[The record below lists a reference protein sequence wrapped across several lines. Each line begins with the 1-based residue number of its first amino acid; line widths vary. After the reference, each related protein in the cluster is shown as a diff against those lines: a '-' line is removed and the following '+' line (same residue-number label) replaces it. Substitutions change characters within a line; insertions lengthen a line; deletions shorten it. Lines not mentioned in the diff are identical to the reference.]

1 MATHS
6 CEHCING
13 VVVLDITS
21 YDIRYMLLLTAFS
34 AIILPLVLIVV
45 LRMPARRAMI
55 ISALAVAL
63 LGSVVWGMGGIELA
77 ASALQGAHR
86 AVTILWIL
94 SGSI

>member
-1 MATHS
+1 
-6 CEHCING
+6 
-13 VVVLDITS
+13 
-21 YDIRYMLLLTAFS
+21 MLLLTAFS

-94 SGSI
+94 AGAILFLYTMQSTGAVERIKQ